1 MNSKVLVVEDSRAYR
16 NYLTQQLSSLGC
28 TVIGAETLAEASSI
42 LQENHAFRFA
52 VLDYCLPDA
61 QDGEVIDLVLAHQHK
76 VIVLTATFNDDA
88 RERFIAKGVMD
99 YILKDS
105 MASVSYLLPLAKRL
119 LNNEQHHALVVDDS
133 PTVRRHV
140 TQLLE
145 HQYIR
150 TTQAENGQ
158 QGLDK
163 LSSNPDITFV
173 ITDHDMPEK
182 DGIEMT
188 REIRQTHDKNSL
200 AILGLSGSES
210 KTLTAQF
217 LKAGANDFLTKPFNQ
232 EEFYCRVHQLL
243 DMKEARDTLYKMANQ
258 DALTGLW
265 NRRFL
270 FDQTCGG
277 CELRNIAMIDIDH
290 FKRVNDNYGHD
301 GGDAALRTV
310 ANILKIYFPDDVVV
324 RFGGEE
330 FCIQSCGKWEDFI
343 QRLENMR
350 QRIEKTPIKHA
361 EASIS
366 VTISIGVSRA
376 SGTLDEQIKIADDRL
391 YTAKENGRNRMIFR

>member
-1 MNSKVLVVEDSRAYR
+1 MNNKVLVVEDSRAYR
-16 NYLTQQLSSLGC
+16 NYLIQQLAALGC
-28 TVIGAETLAEASSI
+28 QVYDAESYAQAE
-42 LQENHAFRFA
+42 LLLKQHKDFRFA

-61 QDGEVIDLVLAHQHK
+61 QDGEVIDLVLSYRQK
-76 VIVLTATFNDDA
+76 VIVLTATFNDEA
-88 RERFIAKGVMD
+88 RERFIAKGVVD

-119 LNNEQHHALVVDDS
+119 LNNDQHHALVVDDS
-133 PTVRRHV
+133 PTVRNHV
-140 TQLLE
+140 AQLLE

-158 QGLDK
+158 QALEK
-163 LSSNPDITFV
+163 LEENSDITFV

-182 DGIEMT
+182 DGIIMT
-188 REIRQTHDKNSL
+188 REIRQSYDKNSL
-200 AILGLSGSES
+200 AILGLSGNES

-243 DMKEARDTLYKMANQ
+243 DMKDATDELYKLANQ

-270 FDQTCGG
+270 FNQACSG
-277 CELRNIAMIDIDH
+277 CEHSNIAMLDIDY
-290 FKRVNDNYGHD
+290 FKKVNDTYGHD
-301 GGDAALRTV
+301 GGDATLKMV
-310 ANILKIYFPDDVVV
+310 ANILKIYFPEDVVV

-330 FCIQSCGKWEDFI
+330 FCIQSCAPFDEFI
-343 QRLENMR
+343 SRIENMR
-350 QRIEKTPIKHA
+350 QRVEKTPIKHNGQQ
-361 EASIS
+361 IQ
-366 VTISIGVSRA
+366 VTISIGVCNLNTDLNA
-376 SGTLDEQIKIADDRL
+376 QIKIADDHL
-391 YTAKENGRNRMIFR
+391 YSAKAAGRNQTICS

>member
-1 MNSKVLVVEDSRAYR
+1 MNNKVLVVEDSRAYR
-16 NYLTQQLSSLGC
+16 NYLIQQLTALGC
-28 TVIGAETLAEASSI
+28 QVYDAESFAQAER
-42 LQENHAFRFA
+42 LLKQHKDFRFA

-61 QDGEVIDLVLAHQHK
+61 ADGEVIDLVLSFRQK
-76 VIVLTATFNDDA
+76 VIVLTATFNDEA
-88 RERFIAKGVMD
+88 RERFIAKGVVD

-119 LNNEQHHALVVDDS
+119 LNNDQHHALVVDDS

-140 TQLLE
+140 AQLLE

-158 QGLDK
+158 EALQK
-163 LSSNPDITFV
+163 LEQNSDITFV

-182 DGIEMT
+182 DGIIMT
-188 REIRQTHDKNSL
+188 REIRQVYDKNSL
-200 AILGLSGSES
+200 AILGLSGNGS

-243 DMKEARDTLYKMANQ
+243 DMKDATDALYKLANQ

-270 FDQTCGG
+270 FNQACSG
-277 CELRNIAMIDIDH
+277 CEHSNIAMLDIDY
-290 FKRVNDNYGHD
+290 FKKVNDTYGHD
-301 GGDAALRTV
+301 GGDATLKMV
-310 ANILKIYFPDDVVV
+310 ANILKVYFPDDVVV

-330 FCIQSCGKWEDFI
+330 FCIQSCAPFDEFI
-343 QRLENMR
+343 SRIENMR
-350 QRIEKTPIKHA
+350 QRVEKTPIKHDGQQ
-361 EASIS
+361 IQ
-366 VTISIGVSRA
+366 VTISIGVCNLN
-376 SGTLDEQIKIADDRL
+376 TDLNDQIKIADDHL
-391 YTAKENGRNRMIFR
+391 YAAKAAGRNQTITS